1 MNTKIALSLA
11 LAILVATLAVVP
23 TITTVTADTKTI
35 NADKVVIKKGEDIT
49 INVNGQVGPKGDKGD
64 PGADSTV
71 PGPAGRDGVNGSDS
85 TVPGPE
91 GPPGRDGTTLS
102 DETVAAVNQVVN
114 QSAVLNQLYEAF
126 LNGSLSS
133 VSIETTNNTG

>member
-85 TVPGPE
+85 TGPGPE